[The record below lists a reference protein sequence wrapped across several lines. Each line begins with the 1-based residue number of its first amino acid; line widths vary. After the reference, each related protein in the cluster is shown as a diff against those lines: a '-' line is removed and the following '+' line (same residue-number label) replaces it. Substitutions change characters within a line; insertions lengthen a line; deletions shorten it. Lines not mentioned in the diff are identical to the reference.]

1 MQSSTLTRRRQWKPL
16 SVSLLLLL
24 SLTIGTES
32 WAQKLSD
39 YKASLT
45 ARNKPVSEVLQEI
58 QSQTGLVF
66 AYFRED
72 LKGLPPVNV
81 NFNNT
86 SVETILRRI
95 LPSNTVVPQL
105 SGKQVILSRPEI
117 RRTAPVKY
125 GIVKGIV
132 KDVVNHEVLP
142 AATVAIKN
150 KGWSVLT
157 DKDGNYLLHQLPA
170 GDYEL
175 EVSYLGYAPTRKK
188 FSIQGGETIT
198 LNIELLART
207 HALNGVTITGIRRGE
222 ATALSNMKNAEN
234 IKYVLSKEQIEK
246 FPDNTVSESLQRV
259 PGVAVGYSYG
269 VARDVIIRGLDPTRN
284 SLQFN
289 GNKAPATETQTRTTD
304 LNGVLSNTVE
314 SIEII
319 KTLTPDRDAD
329 ATGGIVN
336 IITKSAQDPKAVLS
350 GKALVGYN
358 GLTRK
363 PNYDLA
369 AVFGQKK
376 KKFGYLFGSS
386 YFKSTR
392 GQDRIDIS
400 YADYELNGTDTRKP
414 ENITYEAF
422 SIDREN
428 IGLTA
433 DFNYDLGKSTNL
445 YLRSA
450 YNKYYEFQ
458 YSGSISNSL
467 GSWDSDKE
475 ISDITIYRDG
485 RWRDYNR
492 DIFNI
497 NLGGKTVAGGFNFD
511 YDLNYNN
518 GVYDQPKYWN
528 ASFSQGNQAASLD
541 FNDPSR
547 PVLSFKNASAFD
559 LSKFTTRS
567 YVNRH
572 EKVSDKDGQG
582 TFNARKTFNLGAEK
596 SAFVKAGARY
606 RYKKNERFRNY
617 FNHVLKA
624 GEAAFRLSD
633 YTAGYRRKDF
643 FDDVVDFHGFPDTE
657 IMEQNYQRETS
668 KYEDDITYVRQNTDP
683 DSYAGKE
690 GLIAGYLMGG
700 FSSRKWEITGGVR
713 FERTSYDYQG
723 NQVLLDETGKYVS
736 TIKIN
741 TDGNFAGFY
750 PSLNLKYK
758 LSPQTN
764 IRAAVTRS
772 LSRPNYYDLA
782 PWQEIERR
790 RKRINQGNPN
800 LQEENATNL
809 DLLFEH
815 YFSSIGLL
823 SGGIFHKEVRDVLF
837 DYSYLQTGGEF
848 DGYRINTVSNGTKG
862 HVTGFELAWQQQFTF
877 LPGWLNGFGVYAN
890 YSYTRS
896 KLTIPFMETKR
907 DIALPDMRPHVGN
920 FSLTYEKY
928 GFSGRISSYFF
939 ATYLREVGDEER
951 FDIYEK
957 GRIQLD
963 FSASQ
968 KITRRLK
975 AVLNIS
981 NITKA
986 KRSDYMQN
994 ESYPL
999 NTYTDGIWGSAGIS
1013 FRL

>member
-1 MQSSTLTRRRQWKPL
+1 MRPTTLTRNRQFTPMYAAL
-16 SVSLLLLL
+16 VLLL
-24 SLTIGTES
+24 SLATGVS
-32 WAQKLSD
+32 RAQKLSD
-39 YKASLT
+39 YKASLS
-45 ARNKPVSEVLQEI
+45 ARNKPLPEVLQEI

-66 AYFRED
+66 AYFKDD
-72 LKGLPPVNV
+72 LHGLPPVNLAIKDA
-81 NFNNT
+81 

-95 LPSNTVVPQL
+95 LPFNSIVPHL
-105 SGKQVILSRPEI
+105 SGNQVILSKPEMKKSN
-117 RRTAPVKY
+117 PVKY

-132 KDVVNHEVLP
+132 KDAVNHEVLP
-142 AATVAIKN
+142 AATVAIRN

-157 DKDGNYLLHQLPA
+157 DKDGNYLIHQLPA
-170 GDYEL
+170 GSYEL
-175 EVSYLGYAPTRKK
+175 EVSYLGYSATRKK
-188 FSIQGGETIT
+188 FNIEGGETIT
-198 LNIELLART
+198 LNIDLLAKT

-222 ATALSNMKNAEN
+222 ATALSSMRNAEN

-363 PNYDLA
+363 ANYDVS
-369 AVFGQKK
+369 AVYGQKK
-376 KKFGYLFGSS
+376 KKFGYLFGTS

-400 YADYELNGTDTRKP
+400 YEDFDLNGVSTRKP

-428 IGLTA
+428 LGLTV
-433 DFNYDLGKSTNL
+433 DLNYDAGKSTNI
-445 YLRSA
+445 YLRSS

-467 GSWDSDKE
+467 GSWDSEKD

-492 DIFNI
+492 DIFNV
-497 NLGGKTVAGGFNFD
+497 NLGGKSVAGGFNLD
-511 YDLNYNN
+511 YDLNYNR

-528 ASFSQGNQAASLD
+528 ASFKQEDQSASLD

-547 PVLSFKNASAFD
+547 PVLHFNSSSAFD

-572 EKVSDKDGQG
+572 EKVNDVDGQG
-582 TFNARKTFNLGAEK
+582 SFNAKRTFKVAAEK
-596 SAFVKAGARY
+596 TVFVKAGMRY
-606 RYKKNERFRNY
+606 RYKKNDRFRNY
-617 FNHVLKA
+617 FNHVLKS
-624 GEAAFRLSD
+624 GEDAFLLSD
-633 YTAGYRRKDF
+633 FTSSYRRKDF
-643 FDDVVDFHGFPDTE
+643 FNNVVDFHGFPDTRT
-657 IMEQNYQRETS
+657 MEQNYQRETS

-683 DSYAGKE
+683 DSYSGKE
-690 GLIAGYLMGG
+690 DLMAGYLMGG
-700 FSSRKWEITGGVR
+700 FNSKKWEINAGVR
-713 FERTSYDYQG
+713 FERTSFDYQG
-723 NQVLLDETGKYVS
+723 NQVVLDETGKYVS
-736 TIKIN
+736 TTKIDH
-741 TDGNFAGFY
+741 DGDFSGFY
-750 PSLNLKYK
+750 PSLNIKYK

-764 IRAAVTRS
+764 LRAAITRS
-772 LSRPNYYDLA
+772 LSRPNYYDLV
-782 PWQEIERR
+782 PWREIERR

-800 LQEENATNL
+800 LKEENATNF

-823 SGGIFHKEVRDVLF
+823 SGGVFHKEVRDVLF
-837 DYSYLQTGGEF
+837 DYSYLQSGGEF
-848 DGYRINTVSNGTKG
+848 DQYRINTVSNGTKG
-862 HVTGFELAWQQQFTF
+862 NVTGFELAWQQQFTF

-890 YSYTRS
+890 YSYIRS

-928 GFSGRISSYFF
+928 GFSGRISTYFF

-951 FDIYEK
+951 FDIHEK
-957 GRIQLD
+957 GRMQLD

-968 KITRRLK
+968 RITKRLK
-975 AVLNIS
+975 AVFNIS

-1013 FRL
+1013 FRM

>member
-1 MQSSTLTRRRQWKPL
+1 MRPSTLTRKRQFNKL
-16 SVSLLLLL
+16 SFSLALLLC
-24 SLTIGTES
+24 LTTGAES

-39 YKASLT
+39 FKASLS
-45 ARNKPVSEVLQEI
+45 ARNKSIPEVLQEI

-66 AYFRED
+66 AYFKDD
-72 LKGLPPVNV
+72 LHGIPPVNLAIKDA
-81 NFNNT
+81 

-95 LPSNTVVPQL
+95 LPSNIVVPHL
-105 SGKQVILSRPEI
+105 SGNQVILSKPEQKK
-117 RRTAPVKY
+117 TAPVKY

-132 KDVVNHEVLP
+132 KDAVNHEVLP

-157 DKDGNYLLHQLPA
+157 DKDGNYLIHHLPA
-170 GDYEL
+170 GSYEL
-175 EVSYLGYAPTRKK
+175 EVSYLGYSATRRK
-188 FSIQGGETIT
+188 FNIEGGETIT
-198 LNIELLART
+198 LNIELLAKT
-207 HALNGVTITGIRRGE
+207 HSLNGVTITGIRRGE
-222 ATALSNMKNAEN
+222 ATALSSMRNAEN

-336 IITKSAQDPKAVLS
+336 IITKSAQDPNAVLS

-363 PNYDLA
+363 PNYDLS

-376 KKFGYLFGSS
+376 KKFGYLFGAS

-400 YADYELNGTDTRKP
+400 YADFDLNGASTRKP

-428 IGLTA
+428 LGLTV
-433 DFNYDLGKSTNL
+433 DLNYDAGKSTNL
-445 YLRSA
+445 YLRSS

-467 GSWDSDKE
+467 GSWDSDKD
-475 ISDITIYRDG
+475 ISDISIYRDG

-497 NLGGKTVAGGFNFD
+497 NLGGKSVAGGFNLD
-511 YDLNYNN
+511 YDLNYNK
-518 GVYDQPKYWN
+518 GIYDQPKYWN
-528 ASFSQGNQAASLD
+528 ASFSQNDQAATLD

-547 PVLSFKNASAFD
+547 PVLNFKDQSAFD
-559 LSKFTTRS
+559 LSQFTTRS

-572 EKVSDKDGQG
+572 EKVNDIDGQG
-582 TFNARKTFNLGAEK
+582 SFNAKKTFKIGTEQT
-596 SAFVKAGARY
+596 AFVKAGARY
-606 RYKKNERFRNY
+606 RYKKNDRFRNY

-624 GEAAFRLSD
+624 GEDAFRLSD
-633 YTAGYRRKDF
+633 FTSGYRRKDF
-643 FDDVVDFHGFPDTE
+643 FDNVVDFHGFPDTK
-657 IMEQNYQRETS
+657 IMEENYQREKE

-683 DSYAGKE
+683 DSYSGTEDLMA
-690 GLIAGYLMGG
+690 AYLMGG
-700 FSSRKWEITGGVR
+700 YNSKKWEITAGVR
-713 FERTSYDYQG
+713 FERTSYDYKG
-723 NQVLLDETGKYVS
+723 NQVVLDETGKYVS
-736 TIKIN
+736 TTRI
-741 TDGNFAGFY
+741 DHAGDFSGFY
-750 PSLNLKYK
+750 PSINVKFK

-772 LSRPNYYDLA
+772 LSRPNYYDLV

-800 LQEENATNL
+800 LKEENATNF
-809 DLLFEH
+809 DILFEH

-837 DYSYLQTGGEF
+837 DYSYLQAGGEF
-848 DGYRINTVSNGTKG
+848 DQYRINTVSNGTKG
-862 HVTGFELAWQQQFTF
+862 NVTGFELAWQQQFTF

-890 YSYTRS
+890 YSYIRS

-928 GFSGRISSYFF
+928 GFSGRISTYFF

-951 FDIYEK
+951 FDIHEK
-957 GRIQLD
+957 GRMQLD

-975 AVLNIS
+975 AVFNIS

-999 NTYTDGIWGSAGIS
+999 NTYTDGVWGSAGIS